1 MESFENKIEEID
13 ELLLKFRSK
22 WQLDS
27 IVWMDFQDVCQI
39 IRIHLYNKWHLWDQE
54 RNFRPWCAQ
63 VIRNQMI
70 NLVRDH
76 HTRFVRPC
84 LRCDHNLGENSCDLT
99 PSKIQCAQCPLYA
112 KWEKKKEPAFRIRNA
127 GCLDN
132 INEFTSLEHVPEI
145 DYDLARERL
154 HQKVCE
160 KIDLPHHREIYKLL
174 YIENWTDDAVAKKF
188 GLKPDPTKRATV
200 RYKQILNLKKKFEE
214 IARKVIQ
221 ECDIV

>member
-112 KWEKKKEPAFRIRNA
+112 NGKRKKNP
-127 GCLDN
+127 
-132 INEFTSLEHVPEI
+132 
-145 DYDLARERL
+145 
-154 HQKVCE
+154 
-160 KIDLPHHREIYKLL
+160 LL
-174 YIENWTDDAVAKKF
+174 
-188 GLKPDPTKRATV
+188 G
-200 RYKQILNLKKKFEE
+200 
-214 IARKVIQ
+214 
-221 ECDIV
+221 